1 MVNLPLSVMLL
12 NKQAGSIT
20 LCNEN
25 TENIKEKTQL
35 ADILIVACGQPK
47 MINQIG

>member
-12 NKQAGSIT
+12 NKKVGSIT

-25 TENIKEKTQL
+25 TENIKEKTIL
-35 ADILIVACGQPK
+35 ADS
-47 MINQIG
+47 INCSMWTT